1 MISSFL
7 AYHYSIRMGIRA
19 LSKLLALIFSSE
31 ILISILCLKLM
42 RVFTEIELFEAII
55 FSSVAST
62 LFLTLL
68 AYVLWHRKILTIQ
81 LVPTVCWALLTSMLV
96 VVILGPN
103 TVMNIDRSRSFYI
116 LNWVQN
122 GGIRVS
128 GDGKL
133 LMRVDSNERLNTS
146 GIQERLLEQSSRGLL
161 ELRGN
166 TYYLTNKGKVTLTI
180 ADVIAN
186 FYHLEGW
193 FKNRN

>member
-1 MISSFL
+1 
-7 AYHYSIRMGIRA
+7 
-19 LSKLLALIFSSE
+19 
-31 ILISILCLKLM
+31 M